1 MSTDQPPS
9 GQPPEED
16 PFLKRPQEPPPPSA
30 GQPPPSGPPPGE
42 PPPEPPPQGS
52 PYGPSGGSGPSEGSP
67 YGPANG
73 SPHGPSGGS
82 PYGPSGGSPYGPSGG
97 SPYGGGAPPP
107 PPPYGGGGYGGADP
121 LSGMP
126 PLAEP
131 GRRILARLIDWLIVF
146 IPLAIIGIPF
156 DVYKRATE
164 DNFGDTVN
172 SFSGGSQLVF
182 QLITI
187 VAYVAY
193 DTVLTARDGRT
204 VGKKLMKLRVAM
216 LNDGSTPPMSQSL
229 LRAVVLWLP
238 ALICCACLWPL
249 ILLVLILVDK
259 PYKQGLHDK
268 AAKTVVVSVPG

>member
-1 MSTDQPPS
+1 MSNDQPPP

-16 PFLKRPQEPPPPSA
+16 PFLKRPQEPPPPPSG
-30 GQPPPSGPPPGE
+30 GQPPPGGPPPGS
-42 PPPEPPPQGS
+42 PYGPSDGS
-52 PYGPSGGSGPSEGSP
+52 PYGPSGGDP
-67 YGPANG
+67 YG
-73 SPHGPSGGS
+73 SSGGS
-82 PYGPSGGSPYGPSGG
+82 PYDKG
-97 SPYGGGAPPP
+97 PP
-107 PPPYGGGGYGGADP
+107 PPPYGGGYGAGYGGTDP

-126 PLAEP
+126 PLAES
-131 GRRILARLIDWLIVF
+131 GKRIVARIIDWLIIA

-156 DVYKRATE
+156 DIYSRATE
-164 DNFGDTVN
+164 NGNDFGDTVN
-172 SFSGGSQLVF
+172 SLNGGSQLVF

-193 DTVLTARDGRT
+193 DTVMTARNGQT
-204 VGKKLMKLRVAM
+204 IGKKLMKLRVAM

-249 ILLVLILVDK
+249 LILILILVDK

-268 AAKTVVVSVPG
+268 AAKTVVVSVPR

>member
-1 MSTDQPPS
+1 MSTDQPPP

-30 GQPPPSGPPPGE
+30 GQPPPSSGGDQPPPGGT
-42 PPPEPPPQGS
+42 PP
-52 PYGPSGGSGPSEGSP
+52 
-67 YGPANG
+67 
-73 SPHGPSGGS
+73 GS

-97 SPYGGGAPPP
+97 SPYDNGMPPP
-107 PPPYGGGGYGGADP
+107 PPPYGGGGGGGYGAGYGGTDP

-126 PLAEP
+126 PLAES
-131 GRRILARLIDWLIVF
+131 GRRILARIIDWLIIA

-156 DVYKRATE
+156 DIYTRATE
-164 DNFGDTVN
+164 NGNDFGDTVN
-172 SFSGGSQLVF
+172 SLNGGSQLVF

-193 DTVLTARDGRT
+193 DTVMTARNGQT
-204 VGKKLMKLRVAM
+204 IGKKLMKLRVAM

-249 ILLVLILVDK
+249 LILILILVDK

-268 AAKTVVVSVPG
+268 AAKTVVVSVPR

>member
-16 PFLKRPQEPPPPSA
+16 PFLKRPQEPPPPSG
-30 GQPPPSGPPPGE
+30 GQPPPSDPPPPGPPPGGQPPGG
-42 PPPEPPPQGS
+42 PPP
-52 PYGPSGGSGPSEGSP
+52 
-67 YGPANG
+67 
-73 SPHGPSGGS
+73 GS
-82 PYGPSGGSPYGPSGG
+82 PYGPSGGSPYGDGG
-97 SPYGGGAPPP
+97 MPPPP
-107 PPPYGGGGYGGADP
+107 PPPYGSGYGSGYGGTDP

-126 PLAEP
+126 PLAES
-131 GRRILARLIDWLIVF
+131 GKRIIARIIDWLIVA

-156 DVYKRATE
+156 DIYSRATE
-164 DNFGDTVN
+164 DGSDFGDTVN
-172 SFSGGSQLVF
+172 SLNGGSQLIF

-193 DTVLTARDGRT
+193 DTVMVAKNGQTL
-204 VGKKLMKLRVAM
+204 GKKWMKLRVAM

-229 LRAVVLWLP
+229 LRAIVLWLP

-249 ILLVLILVDK
+249 LLLILILVDK

-268 AAKTVVVSVPG
+268 AAKTVVVSVPR